1 MLALPIAARKPARMH
16 SLDWL
21 IILGTAGIGGLAF
34 LRIISNGRSGV
45 LMARQLQIEA
55 ALAERATAGDDRQSV
70 ASEPSG
76 AEKTQ
81 SSRADDAT
89 LRGSAKGA
97 RNSQK
102 NGPT

>member
-1 MLALPIAARKPARMH
+1 MH

-55 ALAERATAGDDRQSV
+55 FLAERAAPGADRQSV
-70 ASEPSG
+70 ASEPPR

-81 SSRADDAT
+81 A
-89 LRGSAKGA
+89 
-97 RNSQK
+97 SQA
-102 NGPT
+102 